1 MRHAGTRSRKWC
13 FEKNFSHVPVIPL
26 ILASASP
33 RRRELL
39 ARAGFSFEVV
49 VSAAEENE
57 DPHGDPAQ
65 MVVENALAKARAV
78 AAKRPEALVLG
89 ADTTVA
95 LDGRV
100 FNKPADLDEAR
111 EMLRALGGKTHTVF
125 TGTAFVRG
133 NAGLEET
140 RLVACR
146 VRFKPLDDD
155 TISRYFKIVNPL
167 DKAGAYG
174 IQTGR
179 DIIVESYEEP
189 LSNIV
194 GLPAEIIAPRLR
206 ELLAE
211 PAFPRKTF

>member
-1 MRHAGTRSRKWC
+1 
-13 FEKNFSHVPVIPL
+13 
-26 ILASASP
+26 
-33 RRRELL
+33 
-39 ARAGFSFEVV
+39 
-49 VSAAEENE
+49 
-57 DPHGDPAQ
+57 

-78 AAKRPEALVLG
+78 AEKRPEALVLG

-95 LDGRV
+95 LGGRV
-100 FNKPADLDEAR
+100 FNKPANLDEAR

-125 TGTAFVRG
+125 TGTAFVRK
-133 NAGLEET
+133 NAEIEET
-140 RLVACR
+140 RIVACR

-174 IQTGR
+174 IQSGR

-194 GLPAEIIAPRLR
+194 GLPAEILAPRLR
-206 ELLAE
+206 ELLAA
-211 PAFPRKTF
+211 PAFPH